1 MISMT
6 FILKA
11 SFTQPAIQAMRTPQL
26 DSHSDSFIS
35 ERRRAF
41 GALGALGAIALASC
55 GGSGD
60 SSDTSSGST
69 TTSIDATLSGLSLSS
84 GTLSPSFSA
93 ATTSYTVSVANTV
106 TGITVT
112 PTVTTSS
119 ASVKVAGTVVASG
132 STSATQALAVG
143 TNTISVVVTAADGST
158 TETYTIT
165 ATRAAAT
172 AGTCTLTATETDGPY
187 PLYAIL
193 TNSIL
198 TRQDITEGKTGV
210 SLTLTITL
218 NDLSNGCTPISG
230 AGIYIWHCDKDG
242 IYSGYATNTN
252 AGSTSTTFLRGVQVT
267 DSNGQVTFTT
277 IFPGWYAGRITHIH
291 AQVYLNDELQ
301 QGSAVAT
308 TQLAFP
314 IDITTAVYDTS
325 LYTKGQNTSV
335 TSFSA
340 DNVFSD
346 GTSTEMLALSG
357 NTTDGYTATITA
369 SIA

>member
-1 MISMT
+1 MT
-6 FILKA
+6 KTPTDIDENLFIK
-11 SFTQPAIQAMRTPQL
+11 
-26 DSHSDSFIS
+26 
-35 ERRRAF
+35 RRRQALGAF
-41 GALGALGAIALASC
+41 GALGALAVAAC
-55 GGSGD
+55 GGGSSD
-60 SSDTSSGST
+60 SSSSSSST
-69 TTSIDATLSGLSLSS
+69 TTASTDATLSGLTVSS
-84 GTLSPSFSA
+84 GTLSPTFASG
-93 ATTSYTVSVANTV
+93 TTSYTVSVANTV
-106 TGITVT
+106 TSITLT
-112 PTVTTSS
+112 PTVNASG
-119 ASVKVAGTVVASG
+119 ASVKVAGTAVTSG
-132 STSATQALAVG
+132 SASASQALSVG
-143 TNTISVVVTAADGST
+143 TNTISIVVTAADGST
-158 TETYTIT
+158 TDTYTVT

-210 SLTLTITL
+210 PLTLTITL
-218 NDLSNGCTPISG
+218 QDLSNGCTPISG

-242 IYSGYATNTN
+242 VYSGYATN

-277 IFPGWYAGRITHIH
+277 IYPGWYAGRITHIH
-291 AQVYLNDELQ
+291 AQVYLNDSLV
-301 QGSAVAT
+301 QGTAVAT

-314 IDITTAVYDTS
+314 VDITTAVYDSS

-335 TSFSA
+335 TSFAA

-346 GTSTEMLALSG
+346 GTSTEMLTLSG
-357 NTTDGYTATITA
+357 DTTNGYAATMTI

>member
-1 MISMT
+1 MT
-6 FILKA
+6 KTPTDIDENLFIK
-11 SFTQPAIQAMRTPQL
+11 
-26 DSHSDSFIS
+26 
-35 ERRRAF
+35 RRRQALGAF
-41 GALGALGAIALASC
+41 GALGALAVAAC
-55 GGSGD
+55 GGGSSD
-60 SSDTSSGST
+60 SSSSSGST
-69 TTSIDATLSGLSLSS
+69 TTASTDATLSGLTVSS
-84 GTLSPSFSA
+84 GTLSPTFASG
-93 ATTSYTVSVANTV
+93 TTSYTVSVANTV
-106 TGITVT
+106 TSITLT
-112 PTVTTSS
+112 PTVNASG
-119 ASVKVAGTVVASG
+119 ASVKVAGTAVTSG
-132 STSATQALAVG
+132 SASASQALSVG
-143 TNTISVVVTAADGST
+143 TNTISIVVTAADGST
-158 TETYTIT
+158 TDTYTVT

-210 SLTLTITL
+210 PLTLTITL
-218 NDLSNGCTPISG
+218 QDLSNGCTPISG

-242 IYSGYATNTN
+242 VYSGYATSTN

-277 IFPGWYAGRITHIH
+277 IYPGWYAGRITHIH
-291 AQVYLNDELQ
+291 AQVYLNDSLV
-301 QGSAVAT
+301 QGTAVAT

-314 IDITTAVYDTS
+314 VDITTAVYDSS

-335 TSFSA
+335 TSFAA

-346 GTSTEMLALSG
+346 GTSTEMLTLSG
-357 NTTDGYTATITA
+357 DTTNGYAATMTI